1 MYRVVRNAF
10 RKMSILWVNFIT
22 EDGICNPKNW
32 FYLMILQNKDMVKI
46 KAVVVILKIL
56 ASFIVHWHFDNL
68 IYDSVQKYDTLYIPV
83 KNGGTINHDMS
94 RI

>member
-1 MYRVVRNAF
+1 
-10 RKMSILWVNFIT
+10 
-22 EDGICNPKNW
+22 
-32 FYLMILQNKDMVKI
+32 MILQNKDMVKI

-56 ASFIVHWHFDNL
+56 SSFILHLKFDNF
-68 IYDSVQKYDTLYIPV
+68 IYEYVQKYDTLYIPV